1 MRKIEELMVKAV
13 NEQRN
18 FKRSNTE
25 VKFKD
30 GVCHVKLF
38 GNTIYYQKGNVKLY
52 HDAGWPTMTTASRL
66 RALGANILFKRG
78 KYIKIIP
85 VSKAAGN

>member
-1 MRKIEELMVKAV
+1 MRKIEEAMVKAV
-13 NEQRN
+13 KEKRN

-38 GNTIYYQKGNVKLY
+38 GNTIYYQKGDVKLY
-52 HDAGWPTMTTASRL
+52 HHAGWPTMTTASRL

-78 KYIKIIP
+78 KYIKIVK
-85 VSKAAGN
+85 VSNAAGS